1 MSEFLG
7 QMMGGLAQVLG
18 IMQGAAGGALT
29 GIVAQLE
36 NAGLA
41 EKVRSW
47 VGHGENLPVSA
58 DELQAAFTAEQLA
71 AWAKEANTTP
81 EALLKVLAEA
91 LPKVVDHATPG
102 GELPRAP

>member
-7 QMMGGLAQVLG
+7 QMMGGLAQMLG
-18 IMQGAAGGALT
+18 IMQGAAGGGLT

-36 NAGLA
+36 NAGLT

-47 VGHGENLPVSA
+47 VGHGENIPVTPE
-58 DELQAAFTAEQLA
+58 ELRAAFDDHQLED
-71 AWAKEANTTP
+71 WARQAGTTP

-91 LPKVVDHATPG
+91 LPKVVDHATPAG
-102 GELPRAP
+102 RLPD